1 MTPASCFR
9 WRSTG
14 SESVATRLRF
24 VHFFIGDP
32 VFAGLHEFEVAD
44 DGGSYRTA
52 AQYVSEC
59 LQRHRP
65 RSARRATIVL
75 PFGPGRTATVVHE
88 LGHALDEVL
97 GEEWSASQSAITPGS
112 IGSRR
117 SQKRSPHGW
126 DCPAGP
132 SATGFIGLTVTRPR
146 SSMPLLCGCSSAMGD
161 RNLVIRNRRVQR
173 LAHAGSGPTMV
184 GKWPSLLIS

>member
-1 MTPASCFR
+1 MERIRGPDAGEQLSMALD
-9 WRSTG
+9 WLPKSI
-14 SESVATRLRF
+14 ATRLGF

-52 AQYVSEC
+52 PQYVSESC
-59 LQRHRP
+59 QTHRS

-97 GEEWSASQSAITPGS
+97 GYEWSAKPVSDYGRVDPCEAFAEAFTAWVGM
-112 IGSRR
+112 
-117 SQKRSPHGW
+117 
-126 DCPAGP
+126 P
-132 SATGFIGLTVTRPR
+132 SYQIER
-146 SSMPLLCGCSSAMGD
+146 D
-161 RNLVIRNRRVQR
+161 RLYRVDRETAAFLDAVARQ
-173 LAHAGSGPTMV
+173 V
-184 GKWPSLLIS
+184 